1 MSMQNFN
8 TKNNRQGR
16 CAFCKHWYDP
26 TNAAIR
32 PKNIKAGMWEFD
44 DKVENPCE
52 LTGYKR
58 KSVMTCKDYVCKV

>member
-1 MSMQNFN
+1 MQNFN
-8 TKNNRQGR
+8 VINSHMGR

-32 PKNIKAGMWEFD
+32 PKYIKAGMWEFD
-44 DKVENPCE
+44 DKAENLCD

-58 KSVMTCKDYVCKV
+58 KSITTCKDYVCKV